1 MKLILFLLIIGAALV
16 LILKCYIKLEKKQKE
31 IRKKSIV
38 TQIPETEED
47 KKIVGT
53 ALQLYGQ
60 DSKLPVIICR
70 KTPEAEE
77 EDDKALYKFVLIC
90 AAIIL
95 IAFGLMIAVL

>member
-1 MKLILFLLIIGAALV
+1 M
-16 LILKCYIKLEKKQKE
+16 
-31 IRKKSIV
+31 
-38 TQIPETEED
+38 
-47 KKIVGT
+47 
-53 ALQLYGQ
+53 QLYGQ

-95 IAFGLMIAVL
+95 VALGLMIAVL